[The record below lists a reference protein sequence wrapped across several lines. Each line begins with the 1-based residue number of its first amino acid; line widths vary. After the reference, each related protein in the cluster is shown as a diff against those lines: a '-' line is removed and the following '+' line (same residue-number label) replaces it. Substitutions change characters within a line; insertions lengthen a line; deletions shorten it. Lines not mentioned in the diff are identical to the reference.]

1 VAQASSLWGFVLAST
16 KIHRLNPMPLDFFPE
31 RISDRNW
38 AEEWLW
44 PERLYADTQIV
55 LTLK

>member
-1 VAQASSLWGFVLAST
+1 
-16 KIHRLNPMPLDFFPE
+16 MPLDSFPE

-38 AEEWLW
+38 AKEWLW
-44 PERLYADTQIV
+44 PEKLYADTQIV